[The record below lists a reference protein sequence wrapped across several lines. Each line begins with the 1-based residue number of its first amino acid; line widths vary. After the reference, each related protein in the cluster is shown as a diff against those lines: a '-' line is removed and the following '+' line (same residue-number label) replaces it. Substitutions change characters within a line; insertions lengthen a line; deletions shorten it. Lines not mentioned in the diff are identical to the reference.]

1 MRYPIIMSQEEKE
14 IARVI
19 AKAFKQQV
27 CGFDLLRT
35 NGKSYVCDVNGWSFV
50 KGNTGYYSD
59 CSHEIIRLI
68 LQQFSPGNAKTLPL
82 VSESPYQVKC
92 NSLPLQ

>member
-1 MRYPIIMSQEEKE
+1 MSPEEKE

-50 KGNTGYYSD
+50 KGNTRYYSD

-68 LQQFSPGNAKTLPL
+68 LQQFSPSNAEIVPL
-82 VSESPYQVKC
+82 IPDTTYQVKC
-92 NSLPLQ
+92 S